1 MDEIQKIQYNAK
13 RRDFLLGSA
22 IGLGGMALQGLIGCK
37 SKPEAVKKGNKI
49 SEPAEQENRP
59 LGSPHFMPTAKRV
72 IYLFQSGGPSQME
85 LFDYKPMLHKMHG
98 KEIPPSVM
106 GANRVSGMTSNQ
118 YSFPLAMPACNFSQ
132 HGSNSTYLSEL
143 IPHTASIVDELCIIK
158 SMVTDQINH
167 EPAMI
172 FTQTGNQLSGRPS
185 IGSWLSYGLGSM
197 NQNLPAFIVMLSKG
211 GGDQPIS
218 SAAWSS
224 GFLPSYHQ
232 GVQFLSVKDP
242 VLFLKTP
249 DGVERMDRRR
259 ALDFIKQFNIV
270 QNEKWQDP
278 EIESQITQAEMAY
291 KMQMA
296 VPDILDLSKEPK
308 HILDMYGPDVTKPG
322 TFAHNCIT
330 ARRLIEKDVRFVQ
343 LYHLGWDHHGSISSG
358 IRKATKQTDQASAAL
373 VKDLKQ
379 RGLLDD
385 TLVIWGGEFGRTSF
399 SQGKLTPEGFGRDHH
414 PGAYT
419 TWMAGGGVKAG
430 LVYGQTDDFAHNVV
444 KDKVHV
450 HDFQA
455 TLLYMLGIDHEKFIY
470 KNEGRRYRLTDVHGQ
485 VIKDI
490 LA

>member
-1 MDEIQKIQYNAK
+1 MDELDHLQYNAN
-13 RRDFLLGSA
+13 RRKFLLGSA
-22 IGLGGMALQGLIGCK
+22 IGLGGIALEGLLGCK
-37 SKPEAVKKGNKI
+37 STPVAKKVLEAATEEAIN
-49 SEPAEQENRP
+49 QP
-59 LGSPHFMPTAKRV
+59 LGSPHFVPSAKRV
-72 IYLFQSGGPSQME
+72 VYLFQSGGPSQME
-85 LFDYKPMLHKMHG
+85 LFDYKPMLYKMHG
-98 KEIPPSVM
+98 QEIPPSVM
-106 GANRVSGMTSNQ
+106 GLNRVSGMVSNQ
-118 YSFPLAMPACNFSQ
+118 YSFPLAKPACNFSQ
-132 HGSNSTYLSEL
+132 YGSNQTFLSEL
-143 IPHTASIVDELCIIK
+143 IPHTASIVDDLCIVK

-172 FTQTGNQLSGRPS
+172 FTQTGNQLSGRPC

-232 GVQFLSVKDP
+232 GVQFLSGKDP
-242 VLFLKTP
+242 VLFLQTP

-259 ALDFIKQFNIV
+259 ALDYIKQFNLI
-270 QNEKWQDP
+270 QNEKWHDP
-278 EIESQITQAEMAY
+278 EIESQISQSEMAY

-322 TFAHNCIT
+322 TFAHNCIL

-343 LYHLGWDHHGSISSG
+343 LYHLGWDHHGSIFSG
-358 IRKATKQTDQASAAL
+358 IRRATMQTDQASAAL

-399 SQGKLTPEGFGRDHH
+399 SQGKLTQEGFGRDHH

-430 LVYGQTDDFAHNVV
+430 MVYGETDDFAHNVV
-444 KDKVHV
+444 KDKMHV

-455 TLLYMLGIDHEKFIY
+455 TLLHMLGIDHEKFIY
-470 KNEGRRYRLTDVHGQ
+470 KSQGRRYRLTDVSGK
-485 VIKDI
+485 VIKNI

>member
-1 MDEIQKIQYNAK
+1 
-13 RRDFLLGSA
+13 
-22 IGLGGMALQGLIGCK
+22 
-37 SKPEAVKKGNKI
+37 
-49 SEPAEQENRP
+49 
-59 LGSPHFMPTAKRV
+59 
-72 IYLFQSGGPSQME
+72 
-85 LFDYKPMLHKMHG
+85 
-98 KEIPPSVM
+98 
-106 GANRVSGMTSNQ
+106 
-118 YSFPLAMPACNFSQ
+118 
-132 HGSNSTYLSEL
+132 
-143 IPHTASIVDELCIIK
+143 
-158 SMVTDQINH
+158 
-167 EPAMI
+167 
-172 FTQTGNQLSGRPS
+172 
-185 IGSWLSYGLGSM
+185 
-197 NQNLPAFIVMLSKG
+197 
-211 GGDQPIS
+211 
-218 SAAWSS
+218 
-224 GFLPSYHQ
+224 
-232 GVQFLSVKDP
+232 
-242 VLFLKTP
+242 
-249 DGVERMDRRR
+249 MDRRR

-419 TWMAGGGVKAG
+419 TWMAGGGVKPG